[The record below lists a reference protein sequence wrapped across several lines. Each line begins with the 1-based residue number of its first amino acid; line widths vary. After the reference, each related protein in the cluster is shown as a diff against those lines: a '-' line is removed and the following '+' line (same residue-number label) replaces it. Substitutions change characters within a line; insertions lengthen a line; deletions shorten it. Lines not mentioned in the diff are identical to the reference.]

1 MLRETR
7 SLGPRGTLSP
17 VVHRREN
24 GSMILLTRLNKQPVV
39 VNAELIK
46 FIERTPDTLITLVSG
61 DRLMVLESLED
72 VVDRAVE
79 YARQIRGF
87 RVI

>member
-1 MLRETR
+1 
-7 SLGPRGTLSP
+7 
-17 VVHRREN
+17 
-24 GSMILLTRLNKQPVV
+24 MILLTRLNKQPVV

-72 VVDRAVE
+72 VVDRAIE